1 MATVFGELVRS
12 RRKELGLTQKE
23 LGEKLSL
30 SGQAVSGWERDD
42 KYPDIFVLP
51 KLRRV
56 LNLSADMIL
65 KSIEGIVIDER
76 ELTVSAISSGNLDNP
91 ENFEKIKLHEMADK
105 ALRECINK
113 QDNLIHFTDD
123 RKDTISSDLRRAEI
137 YMVAGPQGCGK
148 TNFLLNVT
156 NNVLRNNNGKVYYFT
171 MGTMGKEIIK
181 RLLSIEA
188 GVTTRHHKVR
198 YLSEEDKKKL
208 SAAGEFYH
216 NVSLYLDDQH
226 NHSIE
231 DIYRKCTSV
240 DEDLDLIVIDGI
252 ERVTEESPKPNE
264 SSDISSKDR
273 LIRKLHG
280 LAIEFRCPVIFSCD
294 FNRNIERR
302 KNQIPKLRDISDQLL
317 MKHSDHVMMLYSE
330 DCYRVSN
337 EWDGMVDLIIAK
349 DTYRM
354 IFDPVKNE
362 MYKPECGKPF
372 IIRYKRNPISLA
384 LTAIEQK
391 DIEEDPRY
399 DNNDYWYHKDRC
411 YQG

>member
-1 MATVFGELVRS
+1 MATVFGELVRR

-181 RLLSIEA
+181 RLLSIPSIRFRGE
-188 GVTTRHHKVR
+188 
-198 YLSEEDKKKL
+198 LSSTKEP
-208 SAAGEFYH
+208 
-216 NVSLYLDDQH
+216 LD
-226 NHSIE
+226 
-231 DIYRKCTSV
+231 
-240 DEDLDLIVIDGI
+240 
-252 ERVTEESPKPNE
+252 
-264 SSDISSKDR
+264 
-273 LIRKLHG
+273 
-280 LAIEFRCPVIFSCD
+280 
-294 FNRNIERR
+294 
-302 KNQIPKLRDISDQLL
+302 
-317 MKHSDHVMMLYSE
+317 
-330 DCYRVSN
+330 
-337 EWDGMVDLIIAK
+337 
-349 DTYRM
+349 
-354 IFDPVKNE
+354 
-362 MYKPECGKPF
+362 
-372 IIRYKRNPISLA
+372 
-384 LTAIEQK
+384 
-391 DIEEDPRY
+391 
-399 DNNDYWYHKDRC
+399 
-411 YQG
+411 